1 MSMEKVE
8 KLTMEVE
15 KKKNDIDILM
25 KTDIKDLWVTDLDN
39 FLDVLEDVENDEL
52 KEFKNLN
59 KLQKNQKK
67 SGKRGKK
74 GKRRK
79 GRKKKQ
85 KKIETTVSS
94 STEYQPVKQKR
105 KIITQIRPKPPPSTS
120 SHQQIQEEVK

>member
-1 MSMEKVE
+1 MISMSMEKVE

-59 KLQKNQKK
+59 KL
-67 SGKRGKK
+67 
-74 GKRRK
+74 
-79 GRKKKQ
+79 
-85 KKIETTVSS
+85 
-94 STEYQPVKQKR
+94 
-105 KIITQIRPKPPPSTS
+105 
-120 SHQQIQEEVK
+120 